1 MKTVKTKK
9 KKPARP
15 SGGFDAVKRMRDIRD
30 KIDKDIEGM
39 TFEEEK
45 EYFSPS
51 EAASEKKAHPGDSI
65 MGKFL
70 GISVSGSINQ
80 LNATR

>member
-9 KKPARP
+9 K
-15 SGGFDAVKRMRDIRD
+15 FDAVKMMRDIRD

-45 EYFSPS
+45 EYFRKG
-51 EAASEKKAHPGDSI
+51 AEKYKKQEKS
-65 MGKFL
+65 
-70 GISVSGSINQ
+70 S
-80 LNATR
+80 R